1 MCSMQAWIITTLT
14 ILSLRAIRNIETT
27 QEDIRLVGLSATL
40 PNYEDVATFL
50 RVDPKEGLFFFDN
63 SFRPVPLEQQFIGI
77 TEKKAMKRFQLMN
90 DIVYEKVIE
99 HAGKNQVRKQN
110 VFFLIHICPI
120 WDFWKCRLLSP
131 VKANFNN
138 SATQPYTYVCILEI
152 LDIFAFA
159 LKEKERETR
168 LLF

>member
-1 MCSMQAWIITTLT
+1 
-14 ILSLRAIRNIETT
+14 LSAEEEHSPKISISWCYGLYFSLLKQSLDVFLSCRAIRNIETT

-99 HAGKNQVRKQN
+99 HAGKNQVSWKAT
-110 VFFLIHICPI
+110 FL
-120 WDFWKCRLLSP
+120 L
-131 VKANFNN
+131 
-138 SATQPYTYVCILEI
+138 
-152 LDIFAFA
+152 
-159 LKEKERETR
+159 
-168 LLF
+168 